1 MVLRLDP
8 AIPLVWRDPH
18 TLQFGVDPVAAVLPE
33 VTPGLER
40 LVALLV
46 AGVSTSGFRMFAGTL
61 DVPDGQVQRL
71 LTLLEPH
78 LVPPPA
84 PEVPTPRALVLG
96 ETTLT
101 ARLARLL
108 DELDQRTREPAEAAL
123 AVLVTDHVVS
133 PADPRRWLQRDV
145 PHLPVVVAD
154 ASVTVGPYVVPG
166 EGPCLHC
173 DALHHRDAD
182 PAWPAIATQ
191 LAALPAAPPHPL
203 RLAAATVRAARTV
216 GTALRGELAPGTVL
230 RIENDGEQFSER
242 RVARHPECRCA
253 VPPESDW
260 ARADAAAPPRPP
272 SASPGCAAPA

>member
-46 AGVSTSGFRMFAGTL
+46 AGVSASGFRMLAGTL
-61 DVPDGQVQRL
+61 DVPPRQAQRL

-78 LVPPPA
+78 LVPPA
-84 PEVPTPRALVLG
+84 PPEAPTPRALVLG
-96 ETTLT
+96 ETALT
-101 ARLARLL
+101 ARLAQLL
-108 DELDQRTREPAEAAL
+108 DELGQRTGEAAEAAL

-154 ASVTVGPYVVPG
+154 AAVTVGPYVVPG
-166 EGPCLHC
+166 AGPCLHC

-182 PAWPAIATQ
+182 PAWPAIAAQ

-216 GTALRGELAPGTVL
+216 GAALRGELAPGTVL
-230 RIENDGEQFSER
+230 RIERDGDRLSER

-253 VPPESDW
+253 APPESDW
-260 ARADAAAPPRPP
+260 ARADAAAPPPPP
-272 SASPGCAAPA
+272 SAARGCAAPG